1 MTKIDN
7 TNVGE
12 EARPKPDAQNLLMGH
27 TNVTVKLS
35 TSDPQAQ
42 PRFAGICRGLA
53 ANCAG
58 YAAAA
63 KLSKIGSL

>member
-12 EARPKPDAQNLLMGH
+12 EARPKPQNLLMGH

-35 TSDPQAQ
+35 SSDPQAQ

-53 ANCAG
+53 AKCAG

-63 KLSKIGSL
+63 KLSKIGSF